1 MIFPIHT
8 KGAKRKHFFHAG
20 KLLPVNSEKGYI
32 INMKKIFIL
41 LVSVAAFCCILIVS
55 GCGRNKNNPTGT
67 TNALDTTLP
76 QILPSDTAKS
86 TFTTKDS
93 ETYEYTE
100 STTVSEFTDSYEG
113 NLEST
118 ADTLPSPTK

>member
-1 MIFPIHT
+1 
-8 KGAKRKHFFHAG
+8 
-20 KLLPVNSEKGYI
+20 
-32 INMKKIFIL
+32 MKKIFIL

-76 QILPSDTAKS
+76 QILPSDTTSS
-86 TFTTKDS
+86 TSATKNS

-100 STTVSEFTDSYEG
+100 SATVSDFMDSYEG

-118 ADTLPSPTK
+118 ADTLPDPTK

>member
-1 MIFPIHT
+1 
-8 KGAKRKHFFHAG
+8 
-20 KLLPVNSEKGYI
+20 
-32 INMKKIFIL
+32 MKKIFIL

-76 QILPSDTAKS
+76 QILPSDTTS
-86 TFTTKDS
+86 TTKNS

-100 STTVSEFTDSYEG
+100 SATVSDFMDSYEG

-118 ADTLPSPTK
+118 ADTLPHPTK

>member
-1 MIFPIHT
+1 
-8 KGAKRKHFFHAG
+8 
-20 KLLPVNSEKGYI
+20 
-32 INMKKIFIL
+32 MKKIFIL

-55 GCGRNKNNPTGT
+55 GCGRNKNNPNST

-76 QILPSDTAKS
+76 QILPSDTTAS
-86 TFTTKDS
+86 TSTTKNS

-100 STTVSEFTDSYEG
+100 STTVSDFMDSYEG

-118 ADTLPSPTK
+118 ADTLPDPTK